1 MSQQLNDCLVKAA
14 ALPLSA
20 EEVAGAPTSGPVPV
34 QEYRLGRPERNPA
47 PHYPGERP
55 DSSFVVLNGTVFPMR
70 PAGAGSR
77 WEVLSD
83 DGWTD
88 ADVWLAARGQAP
100 LRNRLAVLAYGSNLN
115 PREVSAVGGERAIVV
130 LRGALFGAAA
140 AYCQTRRG
148 RDLQHP
154 AGLIAHE
161 SATGEWHGVL
171 LVESET
177 KHELDNKEGAGRGYY
192 DLVHLPIGAGVELV
206 LEDGRRW
213 SGPLPTYRHG
223 VHRPIA
229 VRDGA
234 PLLVREHTQEQ
245 VQAFDDLGLTH
256 DLDVPGVPAGALAP
270 LATAPM
276 PVFAYGTLQPG
287 ECRWLPIEHLVAST
301 APGQVAGRRIDTGFG
316 FPGLVDLG
324 SEVTDGTVLTPHDHA
339 YDEFLELLDSIEG
352 HPRLYTR
359 TLVRLLSGELAWVY
373 AWNGV

>member
-1 MSQQLNDCLVKAA
+1 MSQQMNDCLIKAA
-14 ALPLSA
+14 TLPLTA
-20 EEVAGAPTSGPVPV
+20 LDVTGAPTSAPVPV
-34 QEYRLGRPERNPA
+34 GEYRLGRPEKDSA

-55 DSSFVVLNGTVFPMR
+55 DSSFVVLNGTVYPLR
-70 PAGAGSR
+70 PALSGSR
-77 WEVLSD
+77 WEVLSG

-88 ADVWLAARGQAP
+88 ADKWLAIRGQVP
-100 LRNRLAVLAYGSNLN
+100 LRDRLTVLAYGSNLN
-115 PREVSAVGGERAIVV
+115 PREVNDVGGSRAIVV

-140 AYCQTRRG
+140 AYCETRRG
-148 RDLQHP
+148 RDQQHP

-161 SATGEWHGVL
+161 STTGEWHGVL

-177 KHELDNKEGAGRGYY
+177 KHELDLKEGAAGGWY
-192 DLVHLPIGAGVELV
+192 DLVHLPIGAGVEFV

-223 VHRPIA
+223 AKRPIA

-234 PLLVREHTQEQ
+234 PLLVREHTQQQ
-245 VQAFDDLGLTH
+245 VQGFDVLGRTH
-256 DLDVPGVPAGALAP
+256 DLDVPAVPAPALAP
-270 LATAPM
+270 LTTAPI

-287 ECRWLPIEHLVAST
+287 ECRWAPIEHLVART

-324 SEVTDGTVLTPHDHA
+324 SGVTDGTVLMPHDDA

-359 TLVRLLSGELAWVY
+359 TLVRLLSGELAWAY
-373 AWNGV
+373 TWNGV